1 MWVRNTASKRVP
13 LKRRCGSPGNKKR
26 DPFHPRTQHRMASI
40 NAEGHPDRYRHATM
54 ISPSAPLTDAQRNSV
69 TQFRTALISSFV
81 TPPSTAES
89 LDERGRRPDPE
100 HIPADV
106 TVHIEI
112 APPSTQPHP
121 LLDNSLLKTP
131 ERVPIYFFALRP
143 ESESDVPRATTR
155 VIFFIHGGGNIV
167 GHPTNPPFLQ
177 FYMQLLRAI
186 AASGD
191 SATRCVLVAPCYRL
205 ATVPENVFP
214 AALQDL
220 VAAYDHVLGMGY
232 DASNIVIAG
241 DSAGGNHAIVLTHL
255 VLQSSRPSPRSVI
268 AIAPSAILSY
278 DDLSAYARAQADK
291 DIFDVPTLKLM
302 RNMYVGDSGVSRM
315 DPLVSG
321 ALVPFAASWPRTL
334 ILVGTADHLID
345 GSRELEKRLKA
356 VGRPVEL
363 VEYDERPHGWWVMP
377 NIFPENIQ
385 DAVQRMAQFVLH

>member
-1 MWVRNTASKRVP
+1 
-13 LKRRCGSPGNKKR
+13 
-26 DPFHPRTQHRMASI
+26 
-40 NAEGHPDRYRHATM
+40 M

-155 VIFFIHGGGNIV
+155 VIFFIHA
-167 GHPTNPPFLQ
+167 PPSHRC
-177 FYMQLLRAI
+177 LRRQCYPMRARR
-186 AASGD
+186 
-191 SATRCVLVAPCYRL
+191 TVLPSRL
-205 ATVPENVFP
+205 PSLRTSSPQ
-214 AALQDL
+214 ALQDL

-241 DSAGGNHAIVLTHL
+241 DSAGGNHGHP
-255 VLQSSRPSPRSVI
+255 SRPSPRSVI